1 MHILTFVTEHMSF
14 RTCLGIWY
22 AISIWPYPPTVWSS
36 KTFDCFWVN
45 FTFTYQNVIMLAIN
59 LIALYKDEKVRSQV
73 HALLKLFFL
82 LYCHRLHCFYWPV
95 PMRTIFFFFFDI
107 FCLLCSSV
115 AWVIVKMIWH
125 LNFVKLLYC
134 HQLVKYGSH
143 GIVGIQ

>member
-36 KTFDCFWVN
+36 KTFDCFLVN

-73 HALLKLFFL
+73 HALLKLFF
-82 LYCHRLHCFYWPV
+82 
-95 PMRTIFFFFFDI
+95 FFFFDI

-134 HQLVKYGSH
+134 HQLVMYGSH